1 MNCEFIMLMANSK
14 TAPDSD
20 MKMVENILLKYC
32 SYIESAVQAMKKY
45 DKKQE
50 LVDWLSKLNNMMS
63 KSWDVPSF
71 GQEMSDILSN
81 ILRKNGGLDLLIDQ
95 CNVENE
101 EVAFR
106 WEIENFQLCMVGCNF
121 PVHSIQTVI
130 LF

>member
-1 MNCEFIMLMANSK
+1 
-14 TAPDSD
+14 

-32 SYIESAVQAMKKY
+32 SYIESAVQVMKQY
-45 DKKQE
+45 DKNQE

-63 KSWDVPSF
+63 KSWGVPAF

-106 WEIENFQLCMVGCNF
+106 
-121 PVHSIQTVI
+121 
-130 LF
+130 